1 MEGLDTGPDSMTLV
15 HGPVSVR
22 RVLGTAVSQRHVSLP
37 DGCSYHFSVTVQGPT
52 VVRRQ
57 LGNRLRQ
64 LREDAGQTISAV
76 AGSKVF
82 STSKMIRMEGGKI
95 EVKAADVW
103 TLCRFYKVTDSAV
116 IDSLADLADGTGERG
131 WWEAYND
138 RIPDWFAL
146 YLGLEEGADE
156 LMIWQPEL
164 VPGLLQVKSYA
175 EQVMNAI
182 GVDDL
187 HRSVELRVA
196 RQRRFFGRP
205 APGRLR
211 VVLGPATR
219 LRDMGGDVQEDQQ
232 AHILELAG
240 RPHVEIRLL
249 PFSAG
254 AHMGMTG
261 GFTVFDFQ
269 NAANP
274 SAVYLET
281 LIGGHYLEH
290 ENELTQYRSAFDTLW
305 QQSVPIEEHAP

>member
-1 MEGLDTGPDSMTLV
+1 MTV
-15 HGPVSVR
+15 N
-22 RVLGTAVSQRHVSLP
+22 
-37 DGCSYHFSVTVQGPT
+37 GPT

-57 LGNRLRQ
+57 LGNRLRK

-95 EVKAADVW
+95 EVKAGDVW

-116 IDSLADLADGTGERG
+116 IDALAALADGTGERG

-164 VPGLLQVKSYA
+164 VPGLLQTPDYSK
-175 EQVMNAI
+175 QVLRAVGI
-182 GVDDL
+182 DDVA
-187 HRSVELRVA
+187 RSLELRRA
-196 RQRRFFGRP
+196 RQERFFTRTD
-205 APGRLR
+205 PGPLR
-211 VVLGPATR
+211 VVLGPDTQ
-219 LRDMGGDVQEDQQ
+219 LRDVGENVQPAQQ
-232 AHILELAG
+232 AHLIALNARPGVEL
-240 RPHVEIRLL
+240 RVL
-249 PFSAG
+249 PFSVG
-254 AHMGMTG
+254 AHVGMAG
-261 GFTVFDFQ
+261 GFTIFDFAS
-269 NAANP
+269 AANP

-290 ENELTQYRSAFDTLW
+290 ENELAQYRQAFDTIW
-305 QQSVPIEEHAP
+305 QQSVPIEEHSS

>member
-15 HGPVSVR
+15 HVPVSVR

-37 DGCSYHFSVTVQGPT
+37 DSCSYHFCVTVQGPT

-95 EVKAADVW
+95 EVKAGDVW

-131 WWEAYND
+131 WWEASGN

-146 YLGLEEGADE
+146 YLGLEEGADD
-156 LMIWQPEL
+156 LSIWQPEL
-164 VPGLLQVKSYA
+164 VPGLLQTRSYA
-175 EQVMNAI
+175 EQVMLAGGREEI
-182 GVDDL
+182 PKSLDL
-187 HRSVELRVA
+187 
-196 RQRRFFGRP
+196 RQTRQERFFGR
-205 APGRLR
+205 ANPGRVR
-211 VVLGPATR
+211 VVLGPDT
-219 LRDMGGDVQEDQQ
+219 LRDMGSEVQATQR
-232 AHILELAG
+232 AHLDLLASRPNVEL
-240 RPHVEIRLL
+240 RLL
-249 PFSAG
+249 PFSVG
-254 AHMGMTG
+254 AHVGMAG
-261 GFTVFDFQ
+261 GFTVFSFRDD
-269 NAANP
+269 ANP

-290 ENELTQYRSAFDTLW
+290 ENELALYRRAFDTLW
-305 QQSVPIEEHAP
+305 QQSVPIEEHTP